1 MGIIVRQCKERKFV
15 VSYSVVWANIT
26 MEIDRLAS
34 TLECDKDM
42 S

>member
-26 MEIDRLAS
+26 TEMGRLIS
-34 TLECDKDM
+34 TLEWDRDM

>member
-26 MEIDRLAS
+26 TEMCRLVS
-34 TLECDKDM
+34 TLEWDRDM